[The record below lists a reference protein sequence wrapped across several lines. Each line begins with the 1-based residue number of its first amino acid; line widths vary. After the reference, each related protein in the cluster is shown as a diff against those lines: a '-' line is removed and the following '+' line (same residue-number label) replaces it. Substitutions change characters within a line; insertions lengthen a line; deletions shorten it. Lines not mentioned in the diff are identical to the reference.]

1 MTMRNWCLAVLA
13 PAVLS
18 FGCLEGPAVEPSQ
31 KAPGEV
37 LEGTVSQEL
46 ATFTGTVVDPSGQ
59 PIAGATVVINGIN
72 RTTDTAGK
80 YFVSVTNTNGYVI
93 SVSKSGFAP
102 DTDYLSASR
111 LNITHVLP
119 RAPIKQFS
127 STQNIVM
134 ETGGLV
140 VNIPA
145 GSLVNAAGQPVTG
158 TVLVSA
164 ATYGPRDMP
173 GDYTAVNQNGQT
185 VALESVGAFFI
196 GATTADGQALNLA
209 KDRTAQVSIRVPQ
222 AAGGV
227 MPACVFTGACR
238 AAAWRFDATINRWV
252 EQRANF
258 RPDSSG
264 STFTLIGGPASTP
277 SSVVPSNGGL
287 GTWNIDLEF
296 TNPACTI
303 VEFVGFPAS
312 CYDIKLNLALQNASN
327 TFVPFTD
334 TVTPSIPFVVL
345 YNSRPNVDQEV
356 GIEFPVGAPASCA
369 ATLTIFSNPNPSNPT
384 YPIYTPTGGFT
395 RFNSGAPWPWLPGQG
410 GFPKSTVNPAN
421 DITLTDVVN
430 GTHPCNSTVTFIY

>member
-18 FGCLEGPAVEPSQ
+18 FGCLEAPAVDPSQ

-80 YFVSVTNTNGYVI
+80 YFVSVNSTTGYVI
-93 SVSKSGFAP
+93 SVSKAGFAP
-102 DTDYLSASR
+102 DTDYLSAGR
-111 LNITHVLP
+111 LNSTHVLP

-127 STQNIVM
+127 ATQNILL

-145 GSLVNAAGQPVTG
+145 GSLVNAAGQPATG

-173 GDYTAVNQNGQT
+173 GDFTAVNQNGRQ
-185 VALESVGAFFI
+185 VALESVGAFFV

-227 MPACVFTGACR
+227 MPPCVFTGLCR

-287 GTWNIDLEF
+287 GTWNIDLEM
-296 TNPACTI
+296 TTPACTT
-303 VEFVGFPAS
+303 VEFVGFPAY
-312 CYDIKLNLALQNASN
+312 CYDIKLNLAMQNAGN

-356 GIEFPVGAPASCA
+356 GVEFPGAPTDCA
-369 ATLTIFSNPNPSNPT
+369 ANMTIFSNPNPTDPST

-395 RFNSGAPWPWLPGQG
+395 QFNSGAPWGG
-410 GFPKSTVNPAN
+410 TGFPKSTVSPFG
-421 DITLTDVVN
+421 DITLADIVN
-430 GTHPCNSTVTFIY
+430 GTQPCNSSVTFVYNP

>member
-1 MTMRNWCLAVLA
+1 MTTMRNWCLAFLA

-18 FGCLEGPAVEPSQ
+18 FGCLEGPTVEPAQ

-59 PIAGATVVINGIN
+59 PISGATVVINGIN

-80 YFVSVTNTNGYVI
+80 YFVSVNSTTGYII

-102 DTDYLSASR
+102 DTDYLSAGR

-119 RAPIKQFS
+119 RAPIRQFS
-127 STQNIVM
+127 ATQPINLEV
-134 ETGGLV
+134 GGLAV
-140 VNIPA
+140 SIPA
-145 GSLVNAAGQPVTG
+145 GSLVNAAGQPATG

-173 GDYTAVNQNGQT
+173 GDFTAVNRNGRQ

-222 AAGGV
+222 AAGGI
-227 MPACVFTGACR
+227 MPACVFDGRCR

-258 RPDSSG
+258 QPNSTG

-287 GTWNIDLEF
+287 GTWNIDLEM
-296 TNPACTI
+296 TTPACTT
-303 VEFVGFPAS
+303 VEFVGFPAY
-312 CYDIKLNLALQNASN
+312 CYDIKLNLAMQNAGN

-356 GIEFPVGAPASCA
+356 GVEFPGAPADCA
-369 ATLTIFSNPNPSNPT
+369 ANMTIFSNPNPTDPST

-395 RFNSGAPWPWLPGQG
+395 QFNSGAPWGG
-410 GFPKSTVNPAN
+410 TGFPKSTVSPFG
-421 DITLTDVVN
+421 DITLADIVN
-430 GTHPCNSTVTFIY
+430 GTQPCNSSVTFVYNP

>member
-1 MTMRNWCLAVLA
+1 M
-13 PAVLS
+13 
-18 FGCLEGPAVEPSQ
+18 
-31 KAPGEV
+31 

-59 PIAGATVVINGIN
+59 PISGATVVINGIN

-80 YFVSVTNTNGYVI
+80 YFVSVNSTTGYII

-102 DTDYLSASR
+102 DTDYLSAGR

-119 RAPIKQFS
+119 RAPIRQFS
-127 STQNIVM
+127 ATQPINLEV
-134 ETGGLV
+134 GGLAV
-140 VNIPA
+140 SIPA
-145 GSLVNAAGQPVTG
+145 GSLVNAAGQPATG

-173 GDYTAVNQNGQT
+173 GDFTAVNRNGRQ

-222 AAGGV
+222 AAGGI
-227 MPACVFTGACR
+227 MPACVFDGRCR

-258 RPDSSG
+258 QPNSTG

-287 GTWNIDLEF
+287 GTWNIDLEM
-296 TNPACTI
+296 TTPACTT
-303 VEFVGFPAS
+303 VEFVGFPAY
-312 CYDIKLNLALQNASN
+312 CYDIKLNLAMQNAGN

-356 GIEFPVGAPASCA
+356 GVEFPGAPADCA
-369 ATLTIFSNPNPSNPT
+369 ANMTIFSNPNPTDPST

-395 RFNSGAPWPWLPGQG
+395 QFNSGAPWGG
-410 GFPKSTVNPAN
+410 TGFPKSTVSPFG
-421 DITLTDVVN
+421 DITLADIVN
-430 GTHPCNSTVTFIY
+430 GTQPCNSSVTFVYNP